1 MRRFKVIV
9 EDADTG
15 VVEFS
20 AVSSS
25 YAVAV
30 EDPEKL
36 AGFTL
41 AMRLLHDTTAEL
53 PKLKPLT
60 LPPETKLDG
69 NDLAELLELIEEP
82 K

>member
-30 EDPEKL
+30 EDPVTGQIVGVHHVAPALIAQAMLSKGQGIVGSVL
-36 AGFTL
+36 AGIK
-41 AMRLLHDTTAEL
+41 RV
-53 PKLKPLT
+53 
-60 LPPETKLDG
+60 G
-69 NDLAELLELIEEP
+69 NGSSSFAP
-82 K
+82 